1 VVSHFVHRFCGVC
14 VFCFG
19 YAHYC
24 KLSFVFKLKV
34 PQKRNTKV
42 VQHIIYTK
50 KLKMRKQKN
59 ASPRS
64 FCFFFASRRNFFF
77 RFFFPLGLR
86 NDSKGSKRHPHTHT
100 HTHTHTLT
108 HTHNTWAKSAVR
120 YVAPAPAP
128 AASKGHSAAPD
139 SPAGAVGNTDL
150 SVCNSSGA
158 GAHSTCRSCRR

>member
-50 KLKMRKQKN
+50 KLKMRKQKTHH
-59 ASPRS
+59 PGR
-64 FCFFFASRRNFFF
+64 FVFFFASRRNFFF
-77 RFFFPLGLR
+77 FVSFFLWVSGTTRRGAKDIHTP
-86 NDSKGSKRHPHTHT
+86 THT
-100 HTHTHTLT
+100 HTHAHTHTQHLGQERGQICCT
-108 HTHNTWAKSAVR
+108 CT
-120 YVAPAPAP
+120 
-128 AASKGHSAAPD
+128 
-139 SPAGAVGNTDL
+139 
-150 SVCNSSGA
+150 C
-158 GAHSTCRSCRR
+158 TCRVKGAFCGTGFTCWCCR